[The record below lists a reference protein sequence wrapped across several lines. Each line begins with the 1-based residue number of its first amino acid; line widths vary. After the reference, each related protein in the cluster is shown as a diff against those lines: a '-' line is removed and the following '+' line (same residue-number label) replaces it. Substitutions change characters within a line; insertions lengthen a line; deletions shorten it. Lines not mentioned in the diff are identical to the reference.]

1 MLTLSGSE
9 NFSFCYGICN
19 RNVIIMEFIGGTE
32 TTESALTL
40 STAKRNGFNISI
52 LKCIFQILFEAA
64 IYMHGKDIL
73 HNDLKSDNV
82 IVNKNHF
89 VIIDFGKATML
100 QCRLVY
106 NVAKDRS
113 EMANY
118 NQYPRHLV
126 YELRNIPNTK
136 QSVATDTFSLSYML
150 KPTAAIIPYSP
161 LVELGRMMK
170 TIDKDKKISAC
181 NALMRVKNL
190 DILDLV
196 SPLLTLKWL
205 GVSM

>member
-32 TTESALTL
+32 TAESAPTL

-52 LKCIFQILFEAA
+52 LKFIFQILFEAA

-136 QSVATDTFSLSYML
+136 QSVATDTFSLSYTL
-150 KPTAAIIPYSP
+150 KHTAAIIPYSP
-161 LVELGRMMK
+161 LAELSRIMK
-170 TIDKDKKISAC
+170 TIDKDKHISVC

-190 DILDLV
+190 
-196 SPLLTLKWL
+196 
-205 GVSM
+205 